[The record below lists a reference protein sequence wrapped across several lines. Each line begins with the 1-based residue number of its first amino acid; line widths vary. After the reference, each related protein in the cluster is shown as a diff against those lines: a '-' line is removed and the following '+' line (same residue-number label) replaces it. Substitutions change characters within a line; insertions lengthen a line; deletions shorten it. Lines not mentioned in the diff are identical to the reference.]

1 MGKSMINSK
10 EEKRNFYKTV
20 IALVIPMA
28 LQNLINVGVQ
38 AADVVMLGRLNETAI
53 SAASLAGQIYFIMT
67 LLFFGLTSGAAVL
80 TAQYWGKGDKI
91 TIEKV
96 LGLAVRWAVVIAFI
110 FMAAAILFPI
120 QLMHIFSSEQ
130 DVIEQGAQYMRI
142 VALAYIPAAITM
154 VYLNVMRSVERVII
168 STVVYTISL
177 LVNVM
182 LNAVF
187 IFGLLGF
194 PAMGVRGAAI
204 ATAAARYC
212 EFFIVLFYA
221 FRMNKV
227 IKIKGKFLLRT
238 EKILISDFV
247 KYALPVAANEL
258 LWGTGISLITAIIGH
273 LGKSAV
279 AANSVVQVVR
289 QLAMVIVFG
298 VANATAIMLGK
309 AIGEGKNDYAKVY
322 ASRFIKITFLLSIA
336 GSVLILCISP
346 IIQSFM
352 TLGAEANGYLSRM
365 MYIMSYFVIA
375 SGFNTVLIV
384 GVFRA
389 GGDTK
394 FGLILDCG
402 ALWCI
407 VVPFG
412 AIAAFVLKLP
422 VIAVYAI
429 LTSDELI
436 KLPFSFMRYKSMRWL
451 NDVTRDMSG
460 AEI

>member
-1 MGKSMINSK
+1 MINSK

-168 STVVYTISL
+168 STVIYTISL

-279 AANSVVQVVR
+279 AANSVVQVVPTGDGYSVR
-289 QLAMVIVFG
+289 SG
-298 VANATAIMLGK
+298 ECDGDNARKGNWRGQKGLCKGICFTIYQDNISAQH
-309 AIGEGKNDYAKVY
+309 
-322 ASRFIKITFLLSIA
+322 SR
-336 GSVLILCISP
+336 
-346 IIQSFM
+346 
-352 TLGAEANGYLSRM
+352 LGADSLHFADYTRLHDSRCR
-365 MYIMSYFVIA
+365 
-375 SGFNTVLIV
+375 GE
-384 GVFRA
+384 R
-389 GGDTK
+389 
-394 FGLILDCG
+394 ILK
-402 ALWCI
+402 
-407 VVPFG
+407 P
-412 AIAAFVLKLP
+412 
-422 VIAVYAI
+422 
-429 LTSDELI
+429 
-436 KLPFSFMRYKSMRWL
+436 
-451 NDVTRDMSG
+451 NDVHNVVLRNSIG
-460 AEI
+460 I